1 MWMAALLL
9 ACASSPSAG
18 PPAPSDDTDDASP
31 TEDTPVVDDTEPDD
45 TEPDDTET
53 DDTTPPPEPM
63 DCTAFCAS
71 IATPAEEARC
81 YACQCKNAMDGWL
94 PGPDELQCSLGET
107 IEVYTTDNAG
117 LLTLVEADV
126 AACANPTLLYGTCA
140 PGGTLGQLTHG
151 DVSVKWICRR
161 NAFRADYADP
171 SAPYDDVGAI
181 FYNARTGATCWFD
194 DMDGTGIAG
203 DNWPILDLTRA
214 DADPDAWTSF
224 FYHTEGQGCVGCH
237 DNDPYIYTPFLRA
250 IDWQDG
256 PWTSG
261 PLRLVTKAGA
271 LEPTGARHLVS
282 PEAAPCTTC
291 HRITSTQTCAGWS
304 ADSVGT
310 AKGYGHQDTVV
321 DAAGDLTDPLWSL
334 GTWMPPGVTDPA
346 VWQAN
351 YGDAARLIQRCCAQ
365 PGVDRPAN
373 GEAPACTWADMP

>member
-1 MWMAALLL
+1 LFF
-9 ACASSPSAG
+9 ACATAPVESPASPSRDTDG
-18 PPAPSDDTDDASP
+18 DESTDGSPAADSDDSKDRDDSDDSVVVDP
-31 TEDTPVVDDTEPDD
+31 PEDTP
-45 TEPDDTET
+45 
-53 DDTTPPPEPM
+53 PEPV
-63 DCTAFCAS
+63 DCTAPCA
-71 IATPAEEARC
+71 ALDTPVDEARC

-94 PGPDELQCSLGET
+94 PGPDELQCSRGDP

-161 NAFRADYADP
+161 NAFRRDYADP
-171 SAPYDDVGAI
+171 NAPYDDVGAI

-194 DMDGTGIAG
+194 DTDGTGIAG
-203 DNWPILDLTRA
+203 DNWPILDLTRT

-224 FYHTEGQGCVGCH
+224 FYHSEGQGCVGCH
-237 DNDPYIYTPFLRA
+237 DNDPFLYTPFLRA

-261 PLRLVTKAGA
+261 SFRLVTKAGA

-291 HRITSTQTCAGWS
+291 HRITSTQTCAGW
-304 ADSVGT
+304 ARDSVGA

-334 GTWMPPGVTDPA
+334 GTWMPPGVLEPA
-346 VWQAN
+346 AWQAT

-365 PGVDRPAN
+365 PGVDRPAQ
-373 GEAPACTWADMP
+373 GEAPACRWEDMP